1 MPLGAFIAPNR
12 IMSSLKTNPV
22 LGHITTFGGHPVC
35 CAAGLA
41 ALEFILSEGL
51 MEQADAKGAQ
61 YERRLVGHPAVREI
75 RRTGLLMG
83 VEFGDPA
90 LTQRIVLRAVE
101 RGLMTEWFLFRNT
114 AMRIA
119 PPLTITPAEIDES
132 CDILLDVLREV
143 TGS

>member
-1 MPLGAFIAPNR
+1 M
-12 IMSSLKTNPV
+12 
-22 LGHITTFGGHPVC
+22 
-35 CAAGLA
+35 
-41 ALEFILSEGL
+41 
-51 MEQADAKGAQ
+51 
-61 YERRLVGHPAVREI
+61 REI

-101 RGLMTEWFLFRNT
+101 RGLMTEWFLFRDT

-132 CDILLDVLREV
+132 CDILLDVLCEV

>member
-1 MPLGAFIAPNR
+1 
-12 IMSSLKTNPV
+12 
-22 LGHITTFGGHPVC
+22 
-35 CAAGLA
+35 
-41 ALEFILSEGL
+41 
-51 MEQADAKGAQ
+51 MEQAAREGGA
-61 YERRLVGHPAVREI
+61 VTSVVWSGTAVREI

-101 RGLMTEWFLFRNT
+101 RGLMTEWFLFRDT

>member
-1 MPLGAFIAPNR
+1 
-12 IMSSLKTNPV
+12 
-22 LGHITTFGGHPVC
+22 
-35 CAAGLA
+35 
-41 ALEFILSEGL
+41 

-101 RGLMTEWFLFRNT
+101 RGLMTEWFLFRDT

-132 CDILLDVLREV
+132 CDILLDVLCEV

>member
-1 MPLGAFIAPNR
+1 MTLTALNVFGCPGFKLRLHRLPFA
-12 IMSSLKTNPV
+12 
-22 LGHITTFGGHPVC
+22 GGHR
-35 CAAGLA
+35 A
-41 ALEFILSEGL
+41 
-51 MEQADAKGAQ
+51 
-61 YERRLVGHPAVREI
+61 VGMPAPL
-75 RRTGLLMG
+75 TQHHA
-83 VEFGDPA
+83 A

-101 RGLMTEWFLFRNT
+101 RGLMTEWFLFRDT

>member
-1 MPLGAFIAPNR
+1 
-12 IMSSLKTNPV
+12 
-22 LGHITTFGGHPVC
+22 
-35 CAAGLA
+35 
-41 ALEFILSEGL
+41 
-51 MEQADAKGAQ
+51 MEQADAKGAL
-61 YERRLVGHPAVREI
+61 YERLLAGHPAVREI

-101 RGLMTEWFLFRNT
+101 RGLMTEWFLFRDT

>member
-1 MPLGAFIAPNR
+1 
-12 IMSSLKTNPV
+12 
-22 LGHITTFGGHPVC
+22 
-35 CAAGLA
+35 
-41 ALEFILSEGL
+41 
-51 MEQADAKGAQ
+51 
-61 YERRLVGHPAVREI
+61 
-75 RRTGLLMG
+75 MG

-101 RGLMTEWFLFRNT
+101 RGLMTEWFLFRDT